1 MGTVKGNADWQILS
15 PLTMDSN
22 PQFAFKRTAGL
33 ITKWKDTCPD
43 KSGCDSVMY
52 TLKRFLAAT
61 AASKTLRTTLE

>member
-1 MGTVKGNADWQILS
+1 MLIDRQIGGFAWLLLQWGLILS
-15 PLTMDSN
+15 FLI
-22 PQFAFKRTAGL
+22 KGIAGHM
-33 ITKWKDTCPD
+33 TTWKDTCPD